1 MAAPVK
7 VNFKIYQG
15 STFREVLRW
24 ESSTKKYSPISGIT
38 KSAPIEITSASHGIP
53 VGWRVLVTNVLGMK
67 EINSTDKYQT
77 VTSTT
82 LDTVTFNDVN
92 ALAFTD
98 YISGGVLEYNLPN
111 SLAGVTAR
119 MQIREKIT
127 SDTVIDELTTENGK
141 LVIDDTAKTI
151 TIVVSAAA
159 TALYTFNSAVY
170 SMELINGI
178 EVTPFIYGDLTLQ
191 REITRT

>member
-1 MAAPVK
+1 MAVPVK

-15 STFREVLRW
+15 STFKEVLRW

-67 EINSTDKYQT
+67 EINSADNYQT
-77 VTSTT
+77 VTATT
-82 LDTVTFNDVN
+82 LDTVTFNAVN

-98 YISGGVLEYNLPN
+98 YVSGGVLEYNTPN

-141 LVIDDTAKTI
+141 LVIDDTLKTI
-151 TIVVSAAA
+151 SIVVSAADTSA
-159 TALYTFNSAVY
+159 YSFNSAVY

-191 REITRT
+191 REITR

>member
-1 MAAPVK
+1 MAVPVK

-24 ESSTKKYSPISGIT
+24 ESSTKQYRPISGIT

-67 EINSTDKYQT
+67 EINSADNYQT

-82 LDTVTFNDVN
+82 TDTVTFNAVN

-98 YISGGVLEYNLPN
+98 YVSGGVLEYNTPN

-119 MQIREKIT
+119 MQVREKIT

-141 LVIDDTAKTI
+141 LVIDDSLKTI
-151 TIVVSAAA
+151 SMVVSAAE
-159 TALYTFNSAVY
+159 TAAYTFSSAVY

-191 REITRT
+191 REITR